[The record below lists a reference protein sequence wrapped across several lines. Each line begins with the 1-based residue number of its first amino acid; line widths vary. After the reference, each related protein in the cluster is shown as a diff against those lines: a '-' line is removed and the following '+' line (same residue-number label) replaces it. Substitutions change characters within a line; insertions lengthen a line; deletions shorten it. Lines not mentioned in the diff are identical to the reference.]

1 MGTNQ
6 HDCQFTKR
14 DTQSKLFTRG
24 LDMFTHA
31 QSWEPGVYILS
42 ERLMT
47 GAAQS
52 TLCPVNRYRAL
63 WRATSAQICVK
74 DLNTVHP

>member
-1 MGTNQ
+1 
-6 HDCQFTKR
+6 
-14 DTQSKLFTRG
+14 
-24 LDMFTHA
+24 MFTHA

-52 TLCPVNRYRAL
+52 ALCPVNHNGAL
-63 WRATSAQICVK
+63 WRAVSAQICVK
-74 DLNTVHP
+74 TLNTGDP